1 MPPPP
6 PPPTTTILTI
16 ATLSMA
22 QASLYRAGEG
32 SGVLGA
38 AGGMKR
44 GRHMQAD
51 MHAPMAQQAAA
62 MQQYEHAG
70 MDAPGM
76 FGAMGPHP
84 YAAAAFGQMQGH
96 PSEPG
101 VSHVELEL
109 ELQLRGNLL
118 VQQQRR
124 IVQLENEL
132 QKTWQQME
140 YLRMQL
146 QAQDRQH
153 KEARPVE
160 KKAQSR
166 YWTPE
171 EHARFLE
178 ALEKFGPKEV
188 RAISQYVGSRTTTQV
203 RTHAQ
208 KFYLKLQKEEKL
220 AAERA
225 AKAKAAGGAAADGE
239 DSRASKR
246 RRTRSS
252 RMQMPADLS
261 SIPRRTM
268 SGGSSTASGTV
279 ASAAPLGTAPA
290 AAGEAAVAAAAAATQ
305 AAAKATAMSA
315 AAPAAATSSGAT
327 PAPAPASAAVVSAPA
342 VATAAAVPP
351 LAGSAPSATNQFK
364 VSLNVHRSS
373 GAATPVRHN
382 PAASAAPSDRSGL

>member
-1 MPPPP
+1 M
-6 PPPTTTILTI
+6 LTY
-16 ATLSMA
+16 ATCVLR
-22 QASLYRAGEG
+22 QAALYRSGEG
-32 SGVLGA
+32 TGVLGS

-44 GRHMQAD
+44 GRHMQGD
-51 MHAPMAQQAAA
+51 MHAPMSQQAAA

-76 FGAMGPHP
+76 FGAMGAHP

-96 PSEPG
+96 GAEPG

-225 AKAKAAGGAAADGE
+225 AKAKAAGGAAAAEADAE
-239 DSRASKR
+239 SRGAKR

-261 SIPRRTM
+261 SIPRRTTV
-268 SGGSSTASGTV
+268 GSSSTSSSPL
-279 ASAAPLGTAPA
+279 ASAAPLELATESTA
-290 AAGEAAVAAAAAATQ
+290 EAAVAAAAAATQ
-305 AAAKATAMSA
+305 AAEKASATSA
-315 AAPAAATSSGAT
+315 AAASGAASAAASSVAT
-327 PAPAPASAAVVSAPA
+327 PATAAVVSAPA
-342 VATAAAVPP
+342 VATSVPP
-351 LAGSAPSATNQFK
+351 LAGSAPTATNQFK

-373 GAATPVRHN
+373 GAATPVRPTTGTSA
-382 PAASAAPSDRSGL
+382 PASDRGL